1 MAGRRGGHGAGAAA
15 GGEGKRPEPPRDPAE
30 AAREIC
36 LRLLAVRP
44 RTRAELAA
52 ALRRRGVPDEVAD
65 AVLNRY
71 DEVGMVDD
79 AAFARAWVSSRHHGR
94 GLARRALAQELRRKG
109 VASET
114 VGEAL
119 DELDADTE
127 KETARALVRR
137 RLPGLAGAAPDVAFR
152 RLLGTLARKGYGP
165 GLAARVVREVLA
177 EEAERTGTPETAEF
191 AGAIDADLFE
201 DLESMVD

>member
-1 MAGRRGGHGAGAAA
+1 
-15 GGEGKRPEPPRDPAE
+15 
-30 AAREIC
+30 
-36 LRLLAVRP
+36 
-44 RTRAELAA
+44 
-52 ALRRRGVPDEVAD
+52 VAD

-79 AAFARAWVSSRHHGR
+79 EAFARAWVSSRHHGR